1 MQQTEPPSIPA
12 RALRRRNS
20 RGAAMTTGELAS
32 LPLATAV
39 ERPVTPERTYAC
51 VVSPASATLPKPVN
65 ASWTIGGDIASTPFT
80 GERPARENTENSPR
94 SPLST
99 LARGQTDHLDVAGSI
114 EEADRS
120 DGPWTLATKRTART
134 HRESASSRSSSPA
147 SRTGTELNDTR
158 NSREELTSILDE
170 AAEAMSPEMLRLI
183 SDRYA
188 SLASAA
194 EQRAPVPRQEQD
206 LGTTSEDIAK
216 SDVIGDKSKGD
227 HAYWLKEAEWSD
239 GSVDPQ
245 PPVAG
250 PSQEKG
256 KGPDPGNWGEAQLS
270 DSDLEAQNNALKAF
284 ELAQGERVCHDSGRT
299 PPGIEAET
307 RNHALRMPNKV
318 TTQASDRD
326 VLLRELSRMRERLG
340 ELEERER
347 QRETSAMSGSQRPK
361 LMSER
366 ARTRAPSGTPKRRS
380 TEPKENIG
388 FVNSVLRGVS
398 LQPSESGG
406 SSSES
411 SSEESEGDDSG
422 GLPSE
427 SSSDS
432 SSDTG
437 SSPSSSST
445 ESDSS
450 DDSSMAVESRARKS
464 KTKKRKRKASPGPK
478 GKMLVKPNP
487 PARYDGSENADQYTQ
502 FVDEANRYCELGNV
516 PKAHHVPIIGSFLDG
531 DAKDFY
537 NRRIRGQEH
546 KWTLKKM
553 LRRLLKYC
561 FSLDYRQKQRKR
573 LTRCHQNGKSVNKHV
588 LELESIML
596 QIGLK
601 KDHKRVALLWN
612 SFDADIQEELFRFG
626 LDPEKSKWARVVKK
640 AIRAERFLSLDRRR
654 KSKSVPSNNAAGSGP
669 GPASGGQDV
678 KKKKFFPRRQ
688 RGVIKASAAAVMPP
702 RENGPK
708 PVSRHYPPPAT
719 APSPSHTSTRSSDNT
734 ADRPWERRLSPQ
746 KRAELMTRGVC
757 LNCEEAGH
765 MARSCPKLTT
775 MKSKVKGKP
784 PGFGAHG
791 VSLRL
796 ASLGETTEVFET
808 LDVASAFPLVVRDAG
823 EILEQFSES
832 ESSKSEPS
840 NWEDI
845 SCADIDELEYL
856 ARGMDRPTC
865 SEMEMLAEGMEALS
879 LGPEEHRA
887 RPALGL
893 MDQTIESMS
902 VGTESPGAGTG
913 TGDLVARFACLVLQR
928 CAPFP
933 GDDGSEPTEDCFL
946 VYRVHNADYYCILD
960 CGTPLNILEGDE
972 IVHADCLEDPEFQLG
987 WHWAQ
992 KCYLAQGIHPDAP
1005 GLVLPERYF
1014 RTLGNS
1020 TLAMTLILLQQYEME
1035 SFRGN
1040 PNDGDVPL
1048 WEGQEISAGS
1058 LLFRRASSSA
1068 GLCIQ
1073 KSLLRSENFDLRQ
1086 WYEIHLSPTSI
1097 TRNDSGTLD
1106 DDPPQLEQS
1115 SDSEEEEGESEDES
1129 VEASWRTW
1137 VEATHEAG
1145 LLPELSLKS
1154 QGVPEGP
1161 GTSAPE
1167 AQSQSVR
1174 SRQGQGSPVRRPRDH
1189 CSRKLGDLMA
1199 EGAQSL
1205 LEFGQPYPGDTLLDK
1220 DAPGWID
1227 QRFSLQSS
1235 WGGSGYLIRDQAN
1248 GLWTYLPQHLLES
1261 RDFEL
1266 AAWYADRVVERLDIP
1281 IERASLAHQIAVDDL
1296 LGIQLGFYLE
1306 DMVKGDPVNCG
1317 SYTNIEPRFATENPG
1332 KSDVPCEYVF
1342 EEEQEEGRLA
1352 RISVPREQL
1361 LNADL
1366 DLINLRVVGIARA
1379 TK

>member
-32 LPLATAV
+32 LPLATEV
-39 ERPVTPERTYAC
+39 ERPVTPERTYAR
-51 VVSPASATLPKPVN
+51 VVSPASATLPKPVD

-120 DGPWTLATKRTART
+120 DGPWALATKRTART

-147 SRTGTELNDTR
+147 SRTGTELNDIR

-206 LGTTSEDIAK
+206 LGTTSEDIAE
-216 SDVIGDKSKGD
+216 SDVIGDRSKGD
-227 HAYWLKEAEWSD
+227 HAYRLKEAEWSD

-270 DSDLEAQNNALKAF
+270 DSDLEAQKNALKAF
-284 ELAQGERVCHDSGRT
+284 ELAQGERVRHDSGRT
-299 PPGIEAET
+299 PPAIEAET
-307 RNHALRMPNKV
+307 RNHALRTPNKV

-450 DDSSMAVESRARKS
+450 DDSSMDVESRARKS

-516 PKAHHVPIIGSFLDG
+516 PKAHRVPIIGSFLDG

-601 KDHKRVALLWN
+601 KDRERVALLWN

-808 LDVASAFPLVVRDAG
+808 LDVASAFPLVVHDAG

-832 ESSKSEPS
+832 ESSRSEPS
-840 NWEDI
+840 DWEDI
-845 SCADIDELEYL
+845 SCADINELEYL
-856 ARGMDRPTC
+856 ARGTDRPTC
-865 SEMEMLAEGMEALS
+865 PEMEMLAEGMEALS
-879 LGPEEHRA
+879 LGPEERRA

-933 GDDGSEPTEDCFL
+933 GDDGSEPTEDRFL

-992 KCYLAQGIHPDAP
+992 KCYLAQGIHRCP
-1005 GLVLPERYF
+1005 GAG
-1014 RTLGNS
+1014 TSG
-1020 TLAMTLILLQQYEME
+1020 ALL
-1035 SFRGN
+1035 S
-1040 PNDGDVPL
+1040 
-1048 WEGQEISAGS
+1048 
-1058 LLFRRASSSA
+1058 
-1068 GLCIQ
+1068 
-1073 KSLLRSENFDLRQ
+1073 
-1086 WYEIHLSPTSI
+1086 
-1097 TRNDSGTLD
+1097 NDSGTLD
-1106 DDPPQLEQS
+1106 DVPPQLEQS
-1115 SDSEEEEGESEDES
+1115 SDSEEEEEESEDES
-1129 VEASWRTW
+1129 VEASWQTW

-1167 AQSQSVR
+1167 AQSQS
-1174 SRQGQGSPVRRPRDH
+1174 

-1266 AAWYADRVVERLDIP
+1266 AAWYADRVAERLDIP

-1306 DMVKGDPVNCG
+1306 DMIKEDPVNCG
-1317 SYTNIEPRFATENPG
+1317 GYTNIEPRFATENPG

-1352 RISVPREQL
+1352 RISVPRDQL